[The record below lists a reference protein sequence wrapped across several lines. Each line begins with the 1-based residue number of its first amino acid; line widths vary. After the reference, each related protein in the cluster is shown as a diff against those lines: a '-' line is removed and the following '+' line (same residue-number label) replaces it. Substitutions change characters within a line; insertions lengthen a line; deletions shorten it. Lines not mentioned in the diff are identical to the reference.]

1 MSTLDNALKVHYMHA
16 DKIMLFISYALF
28 VFSLGLAFWYSTW
41 VEAFV
46 IGGAT
51 IIALTIIYNIAKGSR
66 VSRIANAT
74 GFMVLTALHI
84 HQSHGM
90 IEMHFGIFALL
101 AMLLY
106 YRDWLPIL
114 VAAVVI
120 AVHHVVV
127 FYLQHSGMNIWILG
141 ADNISF
147 WVIVL
152 HASYV
157 VVETVLLV
165 WFASNLHKETVE
177 STEVMSTITAMMRG
191 DDIDLT
197 QRTSGSSQLL
207 NNFNGFINDLEGLA
221 KQVCLASTSLL
232 QQSQQLTV
240 VTHEMREASK
250 TQQQETDMVATAVEQ
265 MTASIVE
272 VSNHAEQASNTTSE
286 VDNLSKETTTFFQ
299 KTQGSVRSLADG
311 ITTSVKAIEVLN
323 EQSKNIGSVLDVI
336 RGIAEQ
342 TNLLALNA
350 AIEAARAGEHG
361 RGFAVVADEVRT
373 LAQRTQQST
382 QEIDRMIETLQ
393 SGSISA
399 VDTISK
405 SSVLS
410 EECVDNIGQSMLLVT
425 QVGELIQNVNHMNS
439 IIVTSANEQT
449 TVINEISQNIS
460 RILFSGTSLSGDSA
474 KVAETAVELSDVSHE
489 LKRISGKFYV
499 AS

>member
-1 MSTLDNALKVHYMHA
+1 
-16 DKIMLFISYALF
+16 
-28 VFSLGLAFWYSTW
+28 
-41 VEAFV
+41 
-46 IGGAT
+46 
-51 IIALTIIYNIAKGSR
+51 
-66 VSRIANAT
+66 
-74 GFMVLTALHI
+74 
-84 HQSHGM
+84 
-90 IEMHFGIFALL
+90 
-101 AMLLY
+101 MLLY

-114 VAAVVI
+114 VAAVLI
-120 AVHHVVV
+120 AVHHVFA
-127 FYLQHSGMNIWILG
+127 FYLQHSGVNIWVLN

-152 HASYV
+152 HACYV
-157 VVETVLLV
+157 VVETILLV

-177 STEVMSTITAMMRG
+177 STEVISAIATMMRG

-197 QRTSGSSQLL
+197 QRTSGNSQLL
-207 NNFNGFINDLEGLA
+207 SNFNDFINDLEGLA
-221 KQVCLASTSLL
+221 KQVCSTSASLL

-240 VTHEMREASK
+240 VTQEMREASK

-272 VSNHAEQASNTTSE
+272 VSNHAEQASSTTSE
-286 VDNLSKETTTFFQ
+286 VDGLSKETTIFFQ
-299 KTQGSVRSLADG
+299 KTQESVRSLADG
-311 ITTSVKAIEVLN
+311 ISISVKAIEVLN
-323 EQSKNIGSVLDVI
+323 EQSKDIGSVLDVI

-425 QVGELIQNVNHMNS
+425 QVGDLIQNVNHMNS

-449 TVINEISQNIS
+449 TVINEISRNIS
-460 RILFSGTSLSGDSA
+460 RILFSGTSLSSDSA
-474 KVAETAVELSDVSHE
+474 KVAETAVELGDVSHD
-489 LKRISGKFYV
+489 LKCISGKFHV
-499 AS
+499 TL